1 MLQEAVKPLLAL
13 RCIGQRILPALLVGM
28 AYISRNHSL
37 KTTDVVVATV
47 RGLLPRLSFLVQR
60 DQLSFRL
67 SSFGCAMYLVDN
79 RKYLTSCA

>member
-28 AYISRNHSL
+28 AYISRNR
-37 KTTDVVVATV
+37 DGA
-47 RGLLPRLSFLVQR
+47 GPPPRLSFLVQR

>member
-47 RGLLPRLSFLVQR
+47 RGLLPACHSWCSVINYLSVYPALVVQ
-60 DQLSFRL
+60 
-67 SSFGCAMYLVDN
+67 CTW
-79 RKYLTSCA
+79 LTIVST